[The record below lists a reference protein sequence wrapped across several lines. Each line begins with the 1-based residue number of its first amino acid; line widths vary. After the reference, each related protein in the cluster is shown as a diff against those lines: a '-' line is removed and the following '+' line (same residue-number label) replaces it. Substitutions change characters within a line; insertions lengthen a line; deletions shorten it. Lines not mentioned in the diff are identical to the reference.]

1 MLTYDELGVFKSSM
15 MPQFLFTMIPSAT
28 YEGDNTVLLQQTAKF
43 LFFKFDT
50 EKDYSNIVRQF
61 KDNDWVKASQAIELI
76 VS

>member
-1 MLTYDELGVFKSSM
+1 
-15 MPQFLFTMIPSAT
+15 MIPSAT